1 MKLNWRFLI
10 LSTFLLFNTTT
21 ALAIS
26 EDDGPAAPKDPNTP
40 LGDDR
45 NADPNKQVGADGIPY
60 YPRVYNDTRDVMRW
74 ATYIASAEQDPP
86 NAIILHIQDDSPEL
100 NRSKVVDVQ
109 VEVGYFDDV
118 KNFILKDMRV
128 VTNISIEK
136 GFNRIVVYIHNEKA
150 DPARIRL
157 LAVRPKTAITPF
169 SVTGD

>member
-1 MKLNWRFLI
+1 MNKLSI
-10 LSTFLLFNTTT
+10 LFIGVYLLLGS
-21 ALAIS
+21 AGSLAITD
-26 EDDGPAAPKDPNTP
+26 DDGPAAPADPNTP

-45 NADPNKQVGADGIPY
+45 NSDPNKQVGVDGIPY
-60 YPRVYNDTRDVMRW
+60 YPRVYNDTSDVMRW

-86 NAIILHIQDDSPEL
+86 NAMILHIQDDSPEL

-128 VTNISIEK
+128 VKNIPIEK

-169 SVTGD
+169 SVTQ